1 MINTS
6 SRTARRCT
14 MTAGDGAVDLA
25 VPSSTGY
32 RIDAHSS
39 SFAPQIDL
47 PNSDGA
53 SASLTVAASI
63 GGIHIH

>member
-1 MINTS
+1 M
-6 SRTARRCT
+6 
-14 MTAGDGAVDLA
+14 
-25 VPSSTGY
+25 PSSTGY

-39 SFAPQIDL
+39 SSAPQIAL

-53 SASLTVAASI
+53 TASLAVAASD

>member
-1 MINTS
+1 
-6 SRTARRCT
+6 
-14 MTAGDGAVDLA
+14 MTTGDGAVDLA

-39 SFAPQIDL
+39 SSAPQIDL

-53 SASLTVAASI
+53 SASLTVTASNGVI
-63 GGIHIH
+63 RIH

>member
-1 MINTS
+1 
-6 SRTARRCT
+6 

-39 SFAPQIDL
+39 SSAPQTDL

-53 SASLTVAASI
+53 PASLTVAASH

>member
-1 MINTS
+1 
-6 SRTARRCT
+6 
-14 MTAGDGAVDLA
+14 MTTGHGAVGLA

-39 SFAPQIDL
+39 SSAPQIDL

-53 SASLTVAASI
+53 STSLTGAASH
-63 GGIHIH
+63 GGIHIR